1 MNYFRATRIAVSP
14 SVSPTFNQE
23 LGRLTPC

>member
-14 SVSPTFNQE
+14 SASPIFNQE